1 MYIHIYVV
9 GKRIASDPN
18 RRPDA
23 QKGDACEMYSLRDLA
38 TITIYSIEYIDS
50 AHAEHLKYN
59 NCTFKSLPQHADE
72 RV

>member
-1 MYIHIYVV
+1 V

-38 TITIYSIEYIDS
+38 TITIYSIQYIGS

-59 NCTFKSLPQHADE
+59 NCTF
-72 RV
+72 